1 MIIPRDEAIERG
13 QVIADLFAR
22 PAVVQ
27 IFDEIEQDLYEAW
40 KSGATPDEREIA
52 HSDYRA
58 FERFKAKLNAFVDR
72 GAEALS
78 AGQREERRL
87 KEI

>member
-1 MIIPRDEAIERG
+1 MIIPRDEVIERG
-13 QVIADLFAR
+13 QLIADLFSR
-22 PAVVQ
+22 KEVEAV
-27 IFDEIEQDLYEAW
+27 FSEIEQDLFEAW

-58 FERFKAKLNAFVDR
+58 FERFKNKLQAFVDR
-72 GAEALS
+72 GVQAISE
-78 AGQREERRL
+78 GEREERRS